1 MMLLQS
7 FHNVIA
13 NDKPRWKLCTKHILF
28 KLRQNYTLCQIFL
41 ISWSSFNS
49 SFLTCES
56 QAVVLKKNGKL
67 VMYYYVQCIHIVN
80 FSSKRAPILCKHPYI
95 LISTHFFVLTTNL
108 HCFIRNTFIRNS
120 VYWNKK
126 WYSFHNLRNNS
137 AIPEY

>member
-95 LISTHFFVLTTNL
+95 LTGLELARVPRVPGTRWNSEHHLRHPRILRFLILTGTRRAHSL
-108 HCFIRNTFIRNS
+108 
-120 VYWNKK
+120 
-126 WYSFHNLRNNS
+126 
-137 AIPEY
+137 

>member
-56 QAVVLKKNGKL
+56 QVVVLKKNGKL
-67 VMYYYVQCIHIVN
+67 VMYYYLPN
-80 FSSKRAPILCKHPYI
+80 GLILGYKYTYI

-108 HCFIRNTFIRNS
+108 QCFIRNTFIRNS

-126 WYSFHNLRNNS
+126 FYSFHNLRNNS